1 MRYLLN
7 ATNSWR
13 MGWQTTVRDD
23 PSTLSVYFDTKNK
36 VTGSKVVM
44 WAHFAR
50 SAKSTKVKNVVA
62 SFAQRLFSVYLD
74 VGDGSGSCVAEW
86 LYEARQRVL
95 RLAYLT
101 SLTHGHSASPLAR
114 TAARWREWS
123 ELPSDHTHKHT
134 ILCTH
139 ILFSTLLLRCM

>member
-7 ATNSWR
+7 
-13 MGWQTTVRDD
+13 GTVDEWVGRR
-23 PSTLSVYFDTKNK
+23 PFVTIREHFWCTLTRR
-36 VTGSKVVM
+36 TR
-44 WAHFAR
+44 WLAHFAR
-50 SAKSTKVKNVVA
+50 SAKSTKVKNMVA

-86 LYEARQRVL
+86 LYEVRQRVL

-114 TAARWREWS
+114 TATRWREWS
-123 ELPSDHTHKHT
+123 ELPSNHTHTHT

-139 ILFSTLLLRCM
+139 ILFSPLLLRCM